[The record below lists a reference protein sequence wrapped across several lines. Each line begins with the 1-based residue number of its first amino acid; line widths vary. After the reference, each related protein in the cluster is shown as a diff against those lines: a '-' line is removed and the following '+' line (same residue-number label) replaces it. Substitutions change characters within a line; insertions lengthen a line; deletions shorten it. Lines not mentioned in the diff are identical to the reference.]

1 MSIALDTALYLREQK
16 SSDPLTLEE
25 RGVLFTLMFR
35 VGSNPFTWISQESL
49 AIELDVSLRQL
60 KRHLKSLIKKS
71 YLEEMDDPKD
81 KRKNLYRPAEFLIN
95 YHQQQ
100 ERKPTKSYPQKPKKK
115 VTYMTPNSERKVTY
129 MTPNSER
136 KVTYMTPNFEKS
148 DLQLIDPR
156 NKSRLI
162 HRPKEKLLNKKYIN
176 NRGAFVD
183 NFEKQKQ
190 ELEISYP
197 INEYQRQNGIKA
209 IADIMKNLK
218 IGATL

>member
-35 VGSNPFTWISQESL
+35 VGSNPFTWISQEAL

-71 YLEEMDDPKD
+71 YIEEMDDPKD

-100 ERKPTKSYPQKPKKK
+100 DRKPTKSYPQKPKKK
-115 VTYMTPNSERKVTY
+115 VSYMSPNSERKVSY
-129 MTPNSER
+129 MS
-136 KVTYMTPNFEKS
+136 PNFEKS
-148 DLQLIDPR
+148 ASQLVDPR
-156 NKSRLI
+156 NKSGLI
-162 HRPKEKLLNKKYIN
+162 HTAKEKLLNKKYIN
-176 NRGAFVD
+176 KRGASVD
-183 NFEKQKQ
+183 NFEKQDQDQKMVLT
-190 ELEISYP
+190 ET
-197 INEYQRQNGIKA
+197 QRQSGIKA
-209 IADIMKNLK
+209 ISEIVKNLK
-218 IGATL
+218 LGASL